1 MADRQKDAIAPA
13 GPPHADRAD
22 QATATSRENAL
33 NTSES
38 RDAAQDDTTTD
49 DAMEK
54 ALSASLELLNNN
66 NKGIDQGTSTLP
78 GDLLSANTA
87 DTVQDG
93 ALNANTIGESD
104 QALLAALLSD
114 QQTGRVVSDPSI
126 DALSRSESS
135 RMTQYHTFDGT
146 AEEDIDKNISGPVE
160 TPEVD
165 DIQQPTSEPLSKLSG
180 DAHSLGAQLESIYQ
194 TTSSPEMKQI
204 IACLVHLDTAVTR
217 QTHLNN
223 LHEAHTAKNFREQRH
238 LNKDRKLR
246 LLETIQNVNR
256 KFARFDAE
264 RMETEKLAKQC
275 EIRVNSY
282 GLQLQGLK
290 DRVKMLA
297 DGGEWMEAELT
308 KISARF
314 EVLQEDNDK
323 LKKGNKH
330 LKDKVRGL
338 EEEVDVLKDRDAG
351 WERRTTALEEFV
363 KDKKENDSQEVSV
376 DKEPV
381 LDAVRFSVGNYRIF
395 SIYY

>member
-1 MADRQKDAIAPA
+1 
-13 GPPHADRAD
+13 
-22 QATATSRENAL
+22 
-33 NTSES
+33 
-38 RDAAQDDTTTD
+38 
-49 DAMEK
+49 MEE

-66 NKGIDQGTSTLP
+66 SIGQGTSTLP
-78 GDLLSANTA
+78 DTLLSYTNTA
-87 DTVQDG
+87 DTGQDG
-93 ALNANTIGESD
+93 TMNANALGESD
-104 QALLAALLSD
+104 QAILVKLLSG
-114 QQTGRVVSDPSI
+114 QQPSLI
-126 DALSRSESS
+126 
-135 RMTQYHTFDGT
+135 QYNTFDGT
-146 AEEDIDKNISGPVE
+146 AEEDVDKNISEPVE

-165 DIQQPTSEPLSKLSG
+165 DTKQATSEPLSKLSG
-180 DAHSLGAQLESIYQ
+180 DAHSLGAQLGSIYQ
-194 TTSSPEMKQI
+194 TTSSPEMKQV

-256 KFARFDAE
+256 KFARFDAQ

-282 GLQLQGLK
+282 GVQLQGLK

-308 KISARF
+308 KIAVRF
-314 EVLQEDNDK
+314 EVLQQDNDK
-323 LKKGNKH
+323 LKKRNKH

-338 EEEVDVLKDRDAG
+338 EEEIDVLKDRDSV
-351 WERRTTALEEFV
+351 WEKRMAVLEEFM
-363 KDKKENDSQEVSV
+363 KDRKESDWQEVFV
-376 DKEPV
+376 GKEPV
-381 LDAVRFSVGNYRIF
+381 LDAVRFSVGNYRVF

>member
-1 MADRQKDAIAPA
+1 MADRQEDATAPA

-66 NKGIDQGTSTLP
+66 NGID
-78 GDLLSANTA
+78 
-87 DTVQDG
+87 QDG

-104 QALLAALLSD
+104 QALLATLLSD

-146 AEEDIDKNISGPVE
+146 PEEDIDKNISGPVE

-165 DIQQPTSEPLSKLSG
+165 DIKQSTSEPLSKLSG

-194 TTSSPEMKQI
+194 TTPSPEMKQI

-223 LHEAHTAKNFREQRH
+223 LHEAQTAKNFREQRH

-290 DRVKMLA
+290 GRVKMLA

-323 LKKGNKH
+323 LKKRNKH
-330 LKDKVRGL
+330 LRDKVRGL
-338 EEEVDVLKDRDAG
+338 EEEVDVLKDRDAA
-351 WERRTTALEEFV
+351 WERRMTALEEFV
-363 KDKKENDSQEVSV
+363 KDEKESDWQEVSV

>member
-49 DAMEK
+49 DAMK
-54 ALSASLELLNNN
+54 RALSASLELLNNN
-66 NKGIDQGTSTLP
+66 NGIDS
-78 GDLLSANTA
+78 
-87 DTVQDG
+87 DG

-104 QALLAALLSD
+104 QTLLAALLGD

-146 AEEDIDKNISGPVE
+146 AEEDIDRNISGPVE

-165 DIQQPTSEPLSKLSG
+165 DIKQSTSEPLSKLSG

-308 KISARF
+308 KIFALF

-323 LKKGNKH
+323 LKKRNKH
-330 LKDKVRGL
+330 LKDKVSGL
-338 EEEVDVLKDRDAG
+338 EVEVDVLKDRDAV
-351 WERRTTALEEFV
+351 WERRMTALEEFV
-363 KDKKENDSQEVSV
+363 KDKKESDWQEVSV
-376 DKEPV
+376 DKEHV